1 MKQMFSAALSAAV
14 AATLLTMSH
23 GALALPST
31 SDTRMLTEP
40 ALSAQHL
47 AFIYA
52 GDVWL
57 ANLDGS
63 SPRRLTSDPGEKS
76 NPVFSPDGKSI
87 AYSAQVDGN
96 TDVYLLPAEGGVPKR
111 LTYHPGADVAQGFTP
126 DGKAVMFTSPR
137 AAFNNRYRK
146 LFTVPVAG
154 GVETELEVPN
164 AARAGWLPDGKQIA
178 YNPFSPAFMQWK
190 HYRGGTNSILWLF
203 NRADKSVQKIPQPAT
218 HSNDVEPVWIGDTV
232 YFRSD
237 RDGEFNLYAYDV
249 KTKVVRALTRH
260 A

>member
-1 MKQMFSAALSAAV
+1 MKRILSTAV
-14 AATLLTMSH
+14 AAALLAMSH
-23 GALALPST
+23 SALALPST

-57 ANLDGS
+57 ANRDGS
-63 SPRRLTSDPGEKS
+63 SPRRLTADPGEKS

-96 TDVYLLPAEGGVPKR
+96 IDVYLLPVEGGVPKR

-146 LFTVPVAG
+146 LFTVPVTG
-154 GVETELEVPN
+154 GVET
-164 AARAGWLPDGKQIA
+164 
-178 YNPFSPAFMQWK
+178 
-190 HYRGGTNSILWLF
+190 
-203 NRADKSVQKIPQPAT
+203 
-218 HSNDVEPVWIGDTV
+218 
-232 YFRSD
+232 
-237 RDGEFNLYAYDV
+237 
-249 KTKVVRALTRH
+249 
-260 A
+260 